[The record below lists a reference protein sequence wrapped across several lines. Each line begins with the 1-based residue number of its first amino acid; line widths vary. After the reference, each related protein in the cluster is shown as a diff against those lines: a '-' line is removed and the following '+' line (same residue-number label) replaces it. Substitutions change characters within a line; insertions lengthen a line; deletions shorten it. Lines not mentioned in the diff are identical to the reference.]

1 MENNNEED
9 EPIIET
15 IAEVEDVIVRV
26 YRFAYA
32 DGEEAVQLVLLYQ
45 HDDDAMALK
54 EFLQTLDEGQIIEA
68 SQENLHDEDGS
79 YWETRIVT
87 VKV

>member
-1 MENNNEED
+1 MENNEED

-32 DGEEAVQLVLLYQ
+32 DGRESIQLVLNYER
-45 HDDDAMALK
+45 DEDSMALK
-54 EFLQTLDEGQIIEA
+54 EFLQTLDEGQITEIT
-68 SQENLHDEDGS
+68 QENLHDEDGS
-79 YWETRIVT
+79 YWETAIAV
-87 VKV
+87 VK